1 MIRADQIVCPLSAF
15 SRNKLKVIQRFLQNL
30 RPNLFYGLVS
40 IYHHNPLARVKLPRQ
55 PQIIFPNPLLNLRFL
70 SGNQKGQPAIH
81 LARILFGLDPLDSLS
96 PDADSID
103 NDKVS
108 QK

>member
-1 MIRADQIVCPLSAF
+1 MRTFGKMPELSESQKA
-15 SRNKLKVIQRFLQNL
+15 LLQE
-30 RPNLFYGLVS
+30 LVHR
-40 IYHHNPLARVKLPRQ
+40 ILGKILHNPSER
-55 PQIIFPNPLLNLRFL
+55 LRFL